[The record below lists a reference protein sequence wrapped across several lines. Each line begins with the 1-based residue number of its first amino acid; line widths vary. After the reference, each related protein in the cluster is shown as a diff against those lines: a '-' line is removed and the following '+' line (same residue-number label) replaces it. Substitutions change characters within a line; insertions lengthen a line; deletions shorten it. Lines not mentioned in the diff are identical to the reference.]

1 MPFTSIRVASSVRLG
16 AAMSSPLGIVPV
28 LTDGLT
34 HQEAG
39 AHLETDDEMLESRG
53 ELTGVLL
60 GSSWAFLA
68 LLE

>member
-1 MPFTSIRVASSVRLG
+1 
-16 AAMSSPLGIVPV
+16 MSSPLGIVPV